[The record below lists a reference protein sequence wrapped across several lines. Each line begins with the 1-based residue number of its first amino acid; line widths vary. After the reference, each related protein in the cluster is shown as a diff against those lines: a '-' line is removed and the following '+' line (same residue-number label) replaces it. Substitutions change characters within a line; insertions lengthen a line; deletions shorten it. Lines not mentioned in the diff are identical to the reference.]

1 MPNTALTSVVTTGR
15 TAGCPHCPPHAIRK
29 TVRRRKGW
37 PRAAPEGGGRRRSGK
52 VPRGAANDVDGRFP
66 VRQDGFPHRV
76 RRCGEAGVRRVIFVH
91 VPAQRQPVQH
101 DGFPLSDGQRAILS
115 AQYVELIEVR
125 EGLQLVP
132 MLHL

>member
-1 MPNTALTSVVTTGR
+1 MPYAQHYFIYNEAQINFFVHFCSQYAKHGLDICRHDRPYSGMSALS
-15 TAGCPHCPPHAIRK
+15 PHAIRK

-101 DGFPLSDGQRAILS
+101 DGFP
-115 AQYVELIEVR
+115 
-125 EGLQLVP
+125 
-132 MLHL
+132 